1 MPLNLF
7 LAKDNKTLGPFAEE
21 KVRDLYLKGKINPND
36 HVWAEGFDSWKPAKD
51 YFGPIPGGR
60 SSSRSMPGPV
70 PAEDD
75 GRTLPGPVASP
86 MRESSSRESSRG
98 SPSREGQ
105 SRDSQARDARARDSQ
120 DKPDPFAEPEA
131 PARKKTRAVPRLD
144 ADEEEEPLA
153 RKKSRSNRETIDIH
167 GARFES
173 ESTLTTVAY
182 IFASLFWGV
191 LAVVWFYTP
200 ISMLLNGFVVEAM
213 WRFMLILISVVFVF
227 GGIMLSMYVSEL
239 FFRAKLYGEA
249 VVVSKKQYTKLYSL
263 LRGASDSL
271 GLNETPLMFVVNSSG
286 SINALAIRF
295 LSRRYVI
302 LFGSLVDLFLENN
315 DDEALGYVI
324 GHELGH
330 HAAGHCHWF
339 QETFLGPAKMV
350 PILGLALSRAREFTA
365 DRLGMLVAGNFEAA
379 GRGVMGLAHGSKSL
393 GHLNNLEAFEHQEL
407 ERPAMVAFIDQL
419 FQTHPRLTLRVKT
432 MQKYW
437 DSL

>member
-21 KVRDLYLKGKINPND
+21 KVRDLYLKGKINPTD
-36 HVWAEGFDSWKPAKD
+36 HVWAEGFDSWKPARD
-51 YFGPIPGGR
+51 YFGPVPG
-60 SSSRSMPGPV
+60 SRSRSRSAPGREPE
-70 PAEDD
+70 PAESSVEPPPEDD
-75 GRTLPGPVASP
+75 GRTLPGTIAPLSEAP
-86 MRESSSRESSRG
+86 SRESSR
-98 SPSREGQ
+98 SSRSAQGKPNPLSEG
-105 SRDSQARDARARDSQ
+105 DG
-120 DKPDPFAEPEA
+120 
-131 PARKKTRAVPRLD
+131 PARKKARPVPKLD
-144 ADEEEEPLA
+144 ADEEEEEPTPR
-153 RKKSRSNRETIDIH
+153 RKSSRPARETIDID

-173 ESTLTTVAY
+173 EATLTTVAT
-182 IFASLFWGV
+182 IFASLFW
-191 LAVVWFYTP
+191 AVIAIVGFYAP
-200 ISMLLNGFVVEAM
+200 ISALLNGQVGEAVKLFVLVLLMMAFFIGGAM
-213 WRFMLILISVVFVF
+213 LT
-227 GGIMLSMYVSEL
+227 MYVSEL

-249 VVVSKKQYTKLYSL
+249 VVVSRNQYTKLYSL
-263 LRGASDSL
+263 LRGASDSM
-271 GLNETPLMFVVNSSG
+271 GLHETPLMFIVNSSG
-286 SINALAIRF
+286 SINALAVRF

-330 HAAGHCHWF
+330 HAAGHCHWLK
-339 QETFLGPAKMV
+339 ETFLGPAKMV

-393 GHLNNLEAFEHQEL
+393 GHLNNIEAFEHQE
-407 ERPAMVAFIDQL
+407 EDRPAMVAFIDQL
-419 FQTHPRLTLRVKT
+419 FQTHPRLTLRVKN

>member
-7 LAKDNKTLGPFAEE
+7 IAKDNKTLGPFAEE
-21 KVRDLYLKGKINPND
+21 KVRELYLKGKISPTD
-36 HVWAEGFDSWKPAKD
+36 HVWAEGFDSWKPARD
-51 YFGPIPGGR
+51 YFGPLPG
-60 SSSRSMPGPV
+60 SRSGARPARDADAGP
-70 PAEDD
+70 DD
-75 GRTLPGPVASP
+75 DEGRTLPGSIVSGGRDA
-86 MRESSSRESSRG
+86 SRG
-98 SPSREGQ
+98 SPRGPSPRE
-105 SRDSQARDARARDSQ
+105 SQP
-120 DKPDPFAEPEA
+120 KPDPDAEMEG
-131 PARKKTRAVPRLD
+131 PARKKTRAVPKLD
-144 ADEEEEPLA
+144 DDDEPTPLP
-153 RKKSRSNRETIDIH
+153 RKKSRANRDTIDVRS
-167 GARFES
+167 ARFES
-173 ESTLTTVAY
+173 EATLTTVAY

-191 LAVVWFYTP
+191 LAVVWFYAP
-200 ISMLLNGFVVEAM
+200 IRILLNGD
-213 WRFMLILISVVFVF
+213 ILGAFYGFIIVIVSIVFF
-227 GGIMLSMYVSEL
+227 LGGIMLSMYVSEL

-286 SINALAIRF
+286 SINALAVRF

-339 QETFLGPAKMV
+339 KETFLGPAKIV

-393 GHLNNLEAFEHQEL
+393 GPLNNIEAFENQEQD
-407 ERPAMVAFIDQL
+407 RPAMVAFIDQL
-419 FQTHPRLTLRVKT
+419 FQTHPRLTLRVKM
-432 MQKYW
+432 MQKYSE
-437 DSL
+437 SL